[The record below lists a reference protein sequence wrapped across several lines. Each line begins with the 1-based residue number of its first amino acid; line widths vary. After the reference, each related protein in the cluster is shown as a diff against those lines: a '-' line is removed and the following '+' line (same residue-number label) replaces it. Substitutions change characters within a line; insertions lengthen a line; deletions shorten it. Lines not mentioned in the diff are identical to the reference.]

1 MSGLLVRR
9 RLVPCALV
17 AVLLGVAL
25 SGLAASATARSAPDF
40 PAVGPDPVIAAA
52 GDIACD
58 PSSSNFNG
66 GLGSSSSCRMKYT
79 SDLLVNTGLS
89 GVLLLG
95 DNQYYCGG
103 YTAFVQS
110 YDLSWGRVKPITYP
124 AVGNHEYLTS
134 GGTDCNSAN
143 AGATGYYTYFGA
155 AAGDPAKGYYSYD
168 IGTWHLIALNSQC
181 STAGGCGATSA
192 QGIWLRADLAAHP
205 NYCTLA
211 YWHIPLFSSGGR
223 ANNNTR
229 SFWDALY
236 AADADIV
243 LTGHDH
249 TYERFAPQT
258 PTGAADPVRGIR
270 QWVVGTGGANHTS
283 FASGA
288 ANSELYNDRT
298 FGVLR
303 LTLHPMTYDWQFV
316 PEAGA
321 SFSDSGTTA
330 CHGNQ
335 NDTTPPAA
343 PTNLGATA
351 TSPSAIALTW
361 TAATDDIGI
370 SGYRVYRDG
379 GEIAPVTTTSY
390 NDTGVQPS
398 TTHTYTVVAVDGG
411 GNVSPHSNAATA
423 STPPDTQRPS
433 APGALSAT
441 APTPTQVNL
450 TWTASTDDS
459 GISEYQI
466 FRGGAQ
472 VGTATTT
479 SYSDTTVQAQ
489 TTYSYTVVARDL
501 ANNLSDPSNA
511 ATVTTP
517 VAPTTLTF
525 VTAADSYVESG
536 QPTVNFGGATQIVT
550 DASPTRR
557 LLLKFVVSG
566 VGGRQITSAKLRLGC
581 VNSSS
586 VGGVFHRVADS
597 SWGETTVNWNNQPP
611 ADAAT
616 IATLASVSAL
626 STYEVDV
633 SSLVTGDGT
642 YTIQADSTSTDGAY
656 YSSKEGTAAPELVLT
671 LTGGPTL
678 ACWPFKGPVPYGF
691 KRCTA
696 N

>member
-1 MSGLLVRR
+1 MSSGHFVRR
-9 RLVPCALV
+9 RLVRCALV
-17 AVLLGVAL
+17 AVLVGTVL
-25 SGLAASATARSAPDF
+25 SGLSVSETARSAPDF
-40 PAVGPDPVIAAA
+40 PAVDPVIAAA

-79 SDLLVNTGLS
+79 SDLLVNTGLA
-89 GVLLLG
+89 GVLILG

-103 YTAFVQS
+103 YSAFVQS
-110 YDLSWGRVKPITYP
+110 YDLSWGRVKSMTYP

-143 AGATGYYTYFGA
+143 AGAAGYYTYFGA

-192 QGIWLRADLAAHP
+192 QGTWLRADLAAHP
-205 NYCTLA
+205 TYCTLA

-236 AADADIV
+236 AADADVV

-249 TYERFAPQT
+249 TYERFAPQAPDGT
-258 PTGAADPVRGIR
+258 ADPVRGIR
-270 QWVVGTGGANHTS
+270 EWVVGTGGANHTS

-288 ANSELYNDRT
+288 GNSELYNDRT

-303 LTLHPMTYDWQFV
+303 LSLHPTSYDWQFV
-316 PEAGA
+316 PETGA
-321 SFSDSGTTA
+321 TFGDSGSTA

-335 NDTTPPAA
+335 SDTTPPTA

-351 TSPSAIALTW
+351 TSPSAIALSW
-361 TAATDDIGI
+361 TASTDDIGV

-379 GEIAPVTTTSY
+379 SEIAPVTTTSY
-390 NDTGVQPS
+390 NDTSLQPN

-423 STPPDTQRPS
+423 STPPDTQRPT
-433 APGALSAT
+433 APGALAAT
-441 APTPTQVNL
+441 APTATRVNL

-459 GISEYQI
+459 GIADYQI
-466 FRGGAQ
+466 FRDGTQ
-472 VGTATTT
+472 VGTSTTT
-479 SYSDTTVQAQ
+479 SYSDTTVQGQ

-501 ANNLSDPSNA
+501 VNNLSDPSNA
-511 ATVTTP
+511 AGVTTP
-517 VAPTTLTF
+517 AAPTTLTF
-525 VTAADSYVESG
+525 TPDADSYVESG

-550 DASPTRR
+550 DASPSRR
-557 LLLKFVVSG
+557 FLLRFAVSG
-566 VGGRQITSAKLRLGC
+566 VSGRQVVSAKLRLNC

-586 VGGVFHRVADS
+586 VGGVFHRAADT
-597 SWGETTVNWNNQPP
+597 SWGESTVTWNNQPS

-616 IATLASVSAL
+616 IASLGSVSAL

-633 SSLVTGDGT
+633 GSLVTGDGT

-656 YSSKEGTAAPELVLT
+656 YSSKEGSVPPQLVLT

-691 KRCTA
+691 KRCL
-696 N
+696 